1 MIQVILM
8 MGNQHAVAEKGGCS
22 SEAKSSTREQ
32 SADSGVVWSKPAEAF
47 LEKSKEE
54 EFDDYFKDMLL

>member
-1 MIQVILM
+1 M
-8 MGNQHAVAEKGGCS
+8 AEKGGGS
-22 SEAKSSTREQ
+22 SKAKSSTQEQ
-32 SADSGVVWSKPAEAF
+32 SADSGAVWSKPAEAF